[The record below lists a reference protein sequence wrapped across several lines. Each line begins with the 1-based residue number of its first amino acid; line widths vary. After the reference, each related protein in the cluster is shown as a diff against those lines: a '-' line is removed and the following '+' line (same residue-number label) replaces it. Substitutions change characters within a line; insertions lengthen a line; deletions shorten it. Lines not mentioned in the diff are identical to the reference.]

1 MNRRRFA
8 AKHRVMLKRR
18 GPRVRVPRI
27 RRNAALLSLVT
38 AAALSCAGEIIDR
51 IAATIGQQVITDR
64 QVIEQTR
71 LTAAIEGI
79 PVDLSAENKRKVLDR
94 MIEQALVRREIEFTK
109 FPSAA
114 ASETAP
120 LLKQIKERYS
130 NDEAFRR
137 ALAEYG
143 VSEQALE
150 QYLVWQV
157 TFLRFVEYRFQ
168 PSVQITETEIKQ
180 EYRRQRAAMIAN
192 HQSPPTLDQMR
203 PQLERV
209 IRQRLTDAA
218 LDRWLGEMRTQY
230 EILYYDGYKL

>member
-1 MNRRRFA
+1 M
-8 AKHRVMLKRR
+8 
-18 GPRVRVPRI
+18 
-27 RRNAALLSLVT
+27 
-38 AAALSCAGEIIDR
+38 SCAGEIIDR

-168 PSVQITETEIKQ
+168 PSVQITETEIQQ